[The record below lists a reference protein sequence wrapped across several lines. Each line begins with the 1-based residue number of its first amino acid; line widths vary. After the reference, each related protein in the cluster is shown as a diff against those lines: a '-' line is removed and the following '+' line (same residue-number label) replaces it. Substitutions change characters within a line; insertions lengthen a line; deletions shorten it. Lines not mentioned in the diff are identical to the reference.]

1 MFQFIYLLELSTVSI
16 TKNPLT
22 AYMRRPKI
30 FLRLPSQGRYWPEG
44 SIELSEDNEYPV
56 YAMTVK
62 DELMLKTPDALLNGY
77 ATTSVIQSCIPA
89 IKDAWQLPSIDL
101 DAILIAI
108 RIASYG
114 EKLEMDVAIPGTE
127 ETEPFE
133 IDLRPILDS
142 VISGVVWEP
151 VVKVNDE
158 ITVHIKPVNYKNLTQ
173 ANIMNFEGERVLMQM
188 LDQDISEEVKVQL
201 MNQAATILAESN
213 VIQVV
218 NGIERID
225 TSEGSTDDQTFIKEF
240 LNNSDPT
247 VFKAVSHKFKELNLK
262 NTYSEITIQTPPK
275 YVEQG
280 VAETIKTRFELDYSN
295 FFV

>member
-1 MFQFIYLLELSTVSI
+1 MFQFIYLLEKSTVSN

-22 AYMRRPKI
+22 AFMRRPKV

-44 SIELSEDNEYPV
+44 SIELNDTNEYPV
-56 YAMTVK
+56 FAMTVK

-77 ATTSVIQSCIPA
+77 ATVSVIQSCIPA
-89 IKDAWQLPSIDL
+89 IKDAWQIPSIDL

-114 EKLEMDVAIPGTE
+114 EKVEMDIDIPGTE
-127 ETEPFE
+127 EKEPFE

-142 VISGVVWEP
+142 IVDTIMWDP
-151 VVKVNDE
+151 VVKVNDD
-158 ITVHIKPVNYKNLTQ
+158 ITVHITPVNYKNLTQ
-173 ANIMNFEGERVLMQM
+173 ANIMSFEGERILRQM
-188 LDQDISEEVKVQL
+188 LEPGITEELKIQF
-201 MNQAATILAESN
+201 MNQAAEKLAESN

-225 TSEGSTDDQTFIKEF
+225 TSEGSTDDKDFIVEF

-247 VFKAVSHKFKELNLK
+247 VFKAVSRRFKELNAK
-262 NTYSEITIQTPPK
+262 NTYSEITVQTPPQ
-275 YVEQG
+275 YVAQG
-280 VAETIKTRFELDYSN
+280 APTTITTRFELDYSS
-295 FFV
+295 FFE

>member
-1 MFQFIYLLELSTVSI
+1 
-16 TKNPLT
+16 
-22 AYMRRPKI
+22 MRRPKV

-44 SIELSEDNEYPV
+44 SLEVNDTNEYPV

-62 DELMLKTPDALLNGY
+62 DELMLKTPDALLNGF

-89 IKDAWQLPSIDL
+89 IKDAWEMPSIDL

-114 EKLEMDVAIPGTE
+114 EKVEMDVKIPGTD

-133 IDLRPILDS
+133 IDLRPILDNIIGS
-142 VISGVVWEP
+142 VIWEP
-151 VVKVNDE
+151 VVKVNDD
-158 ITVHIKPVNYKNLTQ
+158 ITVNIKPINYKNLTQ
-173 ANIMNFEGERVLMQM
+173 ANIMNFEGERILRQM
-188 LDQDISEEVKVQL
+188 MDPEISEEIKVQL
-201 MNQAATILAESN
+201 MNQAATTLAESN

-225 TSEGSTDDQTFIKEF
+225 TSEGSTDDQQYIKDF

-247 VFKAVSHKFKELNLK
+247 VFKAVSARFKELNAK
-262 NTYSEITIQTPPK
+262 NTYSEITLQTPPQ
-275 YVEQG
+275 YLAQG
-280 VAETIKTRFELDYSN
+280 VEPTITTRFELDYSS
-295 FFV
+295 FFE